1 MDLESVR
8 REALKRQL
16 TSVLER
22 LDSWRDAAL
31 THDML
36 QLSRAMIGYVSQHMQ
51 AQETPDEAA
60 QQQLTDLQLALTQAA
75 CDLYPAQKECL
86 DEQERKIAEEA
97 RRGAQALSKQQEAL
111 QKAVGN
117 VQQLHRTLMHT
128 EMEARQTALQ
138 REAMRSRAALRE
150 E

>member
-22 LDSWRDAAL
+22 LDSRRDAAL

-60 QQQLTDLQLALTQAA
+60 QEQLTDLQLALAQAA
-75 CDLYPAQKECL
+75 CDLYPAQKERL

-97 RRGAQALSKQQEAL
+97 RHGAQALSKQQEAL
-111 QKAVGN
+111 QKAVGD
-117 VQQLHRTLMHT
+117 VQQLRRTLMHT